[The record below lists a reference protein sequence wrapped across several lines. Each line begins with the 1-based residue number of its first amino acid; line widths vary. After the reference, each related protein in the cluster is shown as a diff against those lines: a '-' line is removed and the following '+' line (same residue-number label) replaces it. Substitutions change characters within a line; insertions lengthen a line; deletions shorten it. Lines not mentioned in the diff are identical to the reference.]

1 MEGMTSRLA
10 FLLVLLTAL
19 LAGCGGGSSEES
31 EGAASGQECSAA
43 PAAMPKQPQLTTGF
57 PSPSEVTYTEERDI
71 GPSHIVEGYWDGDIE
86 SAYEGYKDAFEGTD
100 YSVTKDEREEVDA
113 EVNFAGQGV
122 SGQVKLLQLCKD
134 RTDVTIT
141 TRPA

>member
-1 MEGMTSRLA
+1 VL
-10 FLLVLLTAL
+10 LLVLLTGL
-19 LAGCGGGSSEES
+19 LAGCGGGKSEES
-31 EGAASGQECSAA
+31 SAAGQACSAA
-43 PAAMPKQPQLTTGF
+43 PAAMPKQPQLAPGF

-86 SAYEGYKDAFEGTD
+86 SAFEGYKDSFDGTD
-100 YSVTKDEREEVDA
+100 YSITKDEREEVDA
-113 EVNFAGQGV
+113 EVNFAGAGV

-141 TRPA
+141 TRPS

>member
-1 MEGMTSRLA
+1 VL
-10 FLLVLLTAL
+10 LLVLLTGL
-19 LAGCGGGSSEES
+19 LAGCGGGKSEEGS
-31 EGAASGQECSAA
+31 AAGRACSAA
-43 PAAMPKQPQLTTGF
+43 PAAMPKQPQLAPGF

-86 SAYEGYKDAFEGTD
+86 SAFEGYKDSFDGTD
-100 YSVTKDEREEVDA
+100 YSITKDEREEVDA
-113 EVNFAGQGV
+113 EVNFAGEGV

-141 TRPA
+141 TRPS

>member
-1 MEGMTSRLA
+1 MTSRLA
-10 FLLVLLTAL
+10 LLLVLLTAV
-19 LAGCGGGSSEES
+19 LAGCGGDKNEES
-31 EGAASGQECSAA
+31 EGGGEACSAA
-43 PAAMPKQPQLTTGF
+43 PAALPGQPQLATGF

-86 SAYEGYKDAFEGTD
+86 SAYEGYKESFDGTD
-100 YSVTKDEREEVDA
+100 YSITKEEREEDDA
-113 EVNFAGQGV
+113 EVNFSGQGV

-141 TRPA
+141 TRPS

>member
-1 MEGMTSRLA
+1 MTSRFVL
-10 FLLVLLTAL
+10 LLVLLTGL
-19 LAGCGGGSSEES
+19 LAGCGGGKSEEG
-31 EGAASGQECSAA
+31 EGGGQACSAA
-43 PAAMPKQPQLTTGF
+43 PAAMPKQPQLSPGF

-86 SAYEGYKDAFEGTD
+86 SAFEGYKDSFEGTD
-100 YSVTKDEREEVDA
+100 YSVTKEEREEVDA
-113 EVNFAGQGV
+113 EVNFAGEGV

-141 TRPA
+141 TRPS

>member
-1 MEGMTSRLA
+1 MTSRFAL
-10 FLLVLLTAL
+10 LLVVLTAVP
-19 LAGCGGGSSEES
+19 AGCGGDKNEES
-31 EGAASGQECSAA
+31 EGGGQTCSAA
-43 PAAMPKQPQLTTGF
+43 PAALPKQPQLATGF
-57 PSPSEVTYTEERDI
+57 PSPSEMTYTEERDI

-86 SAYEGYKDAFEGTD
+86 SAFEGYKESFDGTD
-100 YSVTKDEREEVDA
+100 YSVTKEEREEDDA

-141 TRPA
+141 TRPS